1 MSVFKTILFR
11 MQVSRVL
18 REAGKDAAKKGGIPT
33 VAQKN
38 SSLKD
43 QFAPIVRYWNGIKQ
57 AKSNDGGIIPRIRG
71 PFTRLMRD
79 SYIRYGDFVGE
90 DARGLTRFHLR
101 PLPLNDFKEI
111 NITSTTNIQLV
122 ATVMLFMLKRILNNV
137 TTMTHPISPP
147 NGTDGFTT

>member
-1 MSVFKTILFR
+1 

-90 DARGLTRFHLR
+90 DARGLSQNRLTHFHLC
-101 PLPLNDFKEI
+101 PLSLNNFKEI

>member
-1 MSVFKTILFR
+1 MGTHPIFESDFDCLTECKSL
-11 MQVSRVL
+11 VL
-18 REAGKDAAKKGGIPT
+18 REAGKGAASKGGIPT

-90 DARGLTRFHLR
+90 DARGNKYYINNEYPVGRNRYVVYAEKNFEQR
-101 PLPLNDFKEI
+101 YDFDASDI
-111 NITSTTNIQLV
+111 
-122 ATVMLFMLKRILNNV
+122 
-137 TTMTHPISPP
+137 P
-147 NGTDGFTT
+147 